1 MSVAVSQLPVL
12 STPSADDV
20 RAGNVFKDLLT
31 RQLRMVLEQRNLR
44 VSVIAAMLVASSLLA
59 LFPAPMGIDY
69 GWVFIVPVAMSA
81 IAAGLGE
88 GLVVAFVAA
97 LLCGFYA
104 LVTDGYGGT
113 MVLGVVSSRFAL
125 YGITAAFLGAFA
137 EAHHSVQMSLQ
148 HLATTDPL
156 TRVGNVSRFYSYMN
170 RLECEQSPFALVV
183 VDMDDL
189 KRLNDNYGHQA
200 GSAAIQTVAN
210 VLNEVVRTSD
220 LVARFGGDEF
230 VMVLRKAD
238 AAGAQTVVNRVRT
251 MLTQEIVPGTDGLS
265 PTISAGIALFG
276 RDGTSVD
283 ELLAAADASM
293 YSDKHS
299 HKAEI
304 AQLLRL
310 ADARR
315 FTACAEAEVVKRTT
329 WAMDYQ

>member
-1 MSVAVSQLPVL
+1 MSVAVSQLPVI
-12 STPSADDV
+12 STLSADDV
-20 RAGNVFKDLLT
+20 RAGNALKDFFT
-31 RQLRMVLEQRNLR
+31 RQLRLVLEQRNLR
-44 VSVIAAMLVASSLLA
+44 VSVIVVMLVASSLLV

-88 GLVVAFVAA
+88 GLVVAFVAS
-97 LLCGFYA
+97 LLCAFYA
-104 LVTDGYGGT
+104 LVTDGFGGT

-137 EAHHSVQMSLQ
+137 EAHHSVQMTLQ

-156 TRVGNVSRFYSYMN
+156 TRVGNVSKFYSYMSHI
-170 RLECEQSPFALVV
+170 ECERSPFALVV

-189 KRLNDNYGHQA
+189 KKLNDTYGHQV

-210 VLNEVVRTSD
+210 VLNDVVRTSD

-238 AAGAQTVVNRVRT
+238 AAGAQAVVNRVGA
-251 MLTQEIVPGTDGLS
+251 MLSQAVVPGTDGVS
-265 PTISAGIALFG
+265 PTVSAGIALFG

-299 HKAEI
+299 HKAAI
-304 AQLLRL
+304 AQL
-310 ADARR
+310 
-315 FTACAEAEVVKRTT
+315 
-329 WAMDYQ
+329 